1 MQRFYPNKK
10 EPMEKYYTVKEAAEI
25 TKYSYQ
31 HLARLIK
38 RGKLKANKPSGC
50 KWLIKESDLIKFIEG

>member
-1 MQRFYPNKK
+1 
-10 EPMEKYYTVKEAAEI
+10 MEKYYTVKEASEI

-38 RGKLKANKPSGC
+38 RGKLKANKPSGL

>member
-1 MQRFYPNKK
+1 
-10 EPMEKYYTVKEAAEI
+10 MEKYYTAEEASKI

-31 HLARLIK
+31 HLTRLIK
-38 RGKLKANKPSGC
+38 KGKIKAHKPSGS